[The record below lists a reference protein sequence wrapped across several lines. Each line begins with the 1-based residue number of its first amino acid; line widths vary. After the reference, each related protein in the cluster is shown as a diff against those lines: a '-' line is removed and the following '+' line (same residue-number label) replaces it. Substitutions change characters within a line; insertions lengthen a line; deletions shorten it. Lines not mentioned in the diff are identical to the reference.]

1 MKENSLVF
9 IYISLKISYVS
20 LQIYSLGCFDEVRE
34 ECGWFQDTKGFCV
47 NWSGEVELLQKATT
61 YITTVR
67 CRSNGQKWRMADT
80 PSSPAE
86 SFIGVSN
93 IGVGVEKKPSW

>member
-1 MKENSLVF
+1 MKENNLGL

-47 NWSGEVELLQKATT
+47 NWSREVGIVAKGHNLQ
-61 YITTVR
+61 YSRYMQI
-67 CRSNGQKWRMADT
+67 
-80 PSSPAE
+80 
-86 SFIGVSN
+86 
-93 IGVGVEKKPSW
+93 